1 MVKPSFLLSFNLYMI
16 IKILI
21 ALIVFIGGYFVFFHI
36 MKSNKVVE
44 NLDNK
49 EKDFIPSNKFSGA
62 KDGYVFK
69 MDSHG
74 LGYYLDK

>member
-1 MVKPSFLLSFNLYMI
+1 MI
-16 IKILI
+16 VYYFIAMILI
-21 ALIVFIGGYFVFFHI
+21 IGTYFVFYG
-36 MKSNKVVE
+36 MKQTESTISEPMSN
-44 NLDNK
+44 N
-49 EKDFIPSNKFSGA
+49 KDFIPSNKFAGA

>member
-1 MVKPSFLLSFNLYMI
+1 MKQTQPI
-16 IKILI
+16 ISEP
-21 ALIVFIGGYFVFFHI
+21 
-36 MKSNKVVE
+36 MSN
-44 NLDNK
+44 NK
-49 EKDFIPSNKFSGA
+49 KDFIPSNKFAGA